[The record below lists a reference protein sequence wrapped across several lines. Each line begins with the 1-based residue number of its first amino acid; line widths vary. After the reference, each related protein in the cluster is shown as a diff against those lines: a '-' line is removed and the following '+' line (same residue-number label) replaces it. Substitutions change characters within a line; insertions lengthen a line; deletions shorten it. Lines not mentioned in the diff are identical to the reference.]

1 MLRSATCVLLLA
13 MSFTLYSGEIEHAH
27 ASYSEGEYE
36 VEITAKLS
44 GKWHDIY
51 KLATDFDQLS
61 RLSDIIVD
69 AGVVENE
76 NNEPSDHIRHWLIT
90 RICFPFYCF
99 SATLVEDV
107 QFDGSNIIKT
117 SIVPDQSD
125 FEYGEAE
132 WHIEP
137 EGEENTLISFQSR
150 FKPDFWIPPLIGPV
164 LVKRIMI
171 NATSQTILAMEQLVQ
186 DE

>member
-1 MLRSATCVLLLA
+1 MLRLATAVLLLG
-13 MSFTLYSGEIEHAH
+13 MSFTLYSGDIEYAH
-27 ASYSEGEYE
+27 ASHSKGEYE
-36 VEITAKLS
+36 VEIAAMLS
-44 GKWHDIY
+44 GHWQDIY
-51 KLATDFDQLS
+51 EVATDFHQLS

-69 AGVVENE
+69 AGVIENE
-76 NNEPSDHIRHWLIT
+76 NDDTSEVIRRWLVT

-107 QFDGSNIIKT
+107 QFNGSNTIKT
-117 SIVPDQSD
+117 SIIPDESD

-132 WHIEP
+132 WQIES
-137 EGEENTLISFQSR
+137 EGEENTLISFHGR

-164 LVKRIMI
+164 LVKRIMV
-171 NATSQTILAMEQLVQ
+171 NATSQTMLAMEQLVQ